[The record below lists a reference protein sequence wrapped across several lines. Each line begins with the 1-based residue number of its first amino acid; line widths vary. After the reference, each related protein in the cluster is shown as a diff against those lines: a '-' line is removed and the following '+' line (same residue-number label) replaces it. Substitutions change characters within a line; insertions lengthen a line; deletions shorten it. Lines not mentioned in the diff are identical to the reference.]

1 MLLTDVVM
9 RQTERSARCSMV
21 DVASEEPAADST
33 IPPSPERYPVIVVED
48 ASDIRTLIQ
57 RVLASR
63 GYAVQAYSTGESAF
77 PAVRAAK
84 SPILVVDRMLPGM
97 TGLDF
102 IARVRD
108 LRDDFD
114 AVLVTAFADVE
125 ALMQSLRLGVFRCV
139 LKPFQN
145 EDLLTAV
152 AGAAN
157 RLWLRVELR
166 KRTSELE
173 TRNQQLQKAVGRLHD
188 AEQRRTLDER
198 LTSIGRLAAGVA
210 HEINTPLAAVIA
222 NLALLAEELPQVAHT
237 PDEEGLRQAEETL
250 ADARQAAERV
260 RVIVRDLKTFSRGD
274 DEKIGPVDLRRVIE
288 STLNLVWN
296 EIRHRARLV
305 KDFGPTPNVR
315 ANEARLGQVVLNL
328 LLNAAQAIPEGD
340 AQNNEIRVVTGV
352 AGAFVA
358 LEVRDTGPGIPPDAR
373 EHLFEPFFTTKPI
386 GLGTGLGLSICH
398 GIVTALGGRIEVESE
413 EGHGSTFR
421 VLLPVATEER
431 LAPVPS
437 IPVDAAPRGRVL
449 AIDDDRLFLT
459 TIARV
464 LRKHCDLVTATSA
477 RDARELIAK
486 TDFDAIL
493 CDLMMPEMTGM
504 DLYAEL
510 ASTAPREAEKMI
522 FLTGGTF
529 TARAQTFLDGVPNL
543 RIEKPFDSKQ
553 LRAIIN
559 DRVRRR
565 LGPASN
571 TGE

>member
-1 MLLTDVVM
+1 
-9 RQTERSARCSMV
+9 MV
-21 DVASEEPAADST
+21 EVASEAPAPDST
-33 IPPSPERYPVIVVED
+33 IPPSPDLYPIIVVED
-48 ASDIRTLIQ
+48 ASDIRALIQ

-63 GYAVQAYSTGESAF
+63 GYTVHAYPTAENAF
-77 PAVRAAK
+77 PAVRAAT

-102 IARVRD
+102 IARVRE

-173 TRNQQLQKAVGRLHD
+173 ARNRQLQKAVARLHD

-222 NLALLAEELPQVAHT
+222 NLALLGEELPQVAHT

-305 KDFGPTPNVR
+305 KDFGSTPHVR

-340 AQNNEIRVVTGV
+340 AQNNEIRVVTRV
-352 AGAFVA
+352 AGGFVA
-358 LEVRDTGPGIPPDAR
+358 LEVRDTGPGIARDAR

-398 GIVTALGGRIEVESE
+398 GIVTALGGRIEVDSE
-413 EGHGSTFR
+413 EGHGATFR
-421 VLLPVATEER
+421 VLLPVATEQR
-431 LAPVPS
+431 LDPVSS

-464 LRKHCDLVTATSA
+464 LRKHCDLVAATSA
-477 RDARELIAK
+477 RDARELIAQ

-510 ASTAPREAEKMI
+510 ASTAPAEAEKMI

-529 TARAQTFLDGVPNL
+529 TDRAQTFLDSVPNL

-553 LRAIIN
+553 LRVIIN
-559 DRVRRR
+559 ERVRRK
-565 LGPASN
+565 LEAASN
-571 TGE
+571 KGR